1 MLTLSLQPKNA
12 KSREEIQ
19 KGITDGVNLPGLGHT
34 ILSKDLVDES
44 IIISDMFNLNE
55 YKALELLCTA
65 QQQIPNHPGLPRG
78 LVAILLYYDGRK
90 TLVSALRQLFQGR
103 QGISWCVEAP
113 QEVTAYITAYTD
125 ALVDNGILNKIL
137 DLLEQLDL
145 TQESALL
152 SENRALGPPKHHR
165 QVFDL
170 FQEIRVQLA
179 TTLYC
184 WAAQSGLPRDTTLKL
199 INFLSKYKPDDSRG
213 VVDDVTLALTM
224 ALLYA
229 FDLSALKKR
238 DDGEEAVLQ
247 LPLISDSSY
256 TKSIFESLT
265 KQWESEGLRS
275 IALFAFGLTIA
286 QLRQSPQNIQHNA
299 NDIIDQHEMLTETAI
314 QIGIFDFIHRIILEN
329 DNIYK

>member
-1 MLTLSLQPKNA
+1 
-12 KSREEIQ
+12 
-19 KGITDGVNLPGLGHT
+19 
-34 ILSKDLVDES
+34 
-44 IIISDMFNLNE
+44 MFNLNE

-90 TLVSALRQLFQGR
+90 TLVSTLRQLFQAR
-103 QGISWCVEAP
+103 QGISWCIEAP
-113 QEVTAYITAYTD
+113 QEITAYITAYTD
-125 ALVDNGILNKIL
+125 ALVENGILNKIIELL
-137 DLLEQLDL
+137 DQLDV
-145 TQESALL
+145 TQELALL

-165 QVFDL
+165 QVLDL

-184 WAAQSGLPRDTTLKL
+184 WAAQCGLPIDTTLKL
-199 INFLSKYKPDDSRG
+199 IHYLSKYKSDDSRG
-213 VVDDVTLALTM
+213 VIDDVTLALMM

-238 DDGEEAVLQ
+238 DDGEEVVLH
-247 LPLISDSSY
+247 LPLINDSNY
-256 TKSIFESLT
+256 AKSIFDTLN

-286 QLRQSPQNIQHNA
+286 QLRQSPQNIQQNA
-299 NDIIDQHEMLTETAI
+299 NEILDQHEFLSETAI
-314 QIGIFDFIHRIILEN
+314 HIGVFDFIYHNILEN
-329 DNIYK
+329 ENIYK